1 MFKFIHLTDTH
12 VIGGDDLLFG
22 ANPRRR
28 LELAVESIATDHAD
42 AAFVVITGDLTHWGD
57 QAAYKAFYDRINAL
71 PMPYYLMMGNHD
83 DMGIMNLAFT
93 QMEFDENGYLQQ
105 KLETPVGPFILTDT
119 KAPKGHHG
127 EYCEKRLDW
136 LNKTLSGLKQPGLLF
151 MHHPPFDVGITS
163 LDRIRNRDGEKL
175 LPVLERHRDK
185 IRHMLF
191 GHVHRVI
198 SGNWHGFSFSFMRG
212 LNHQS
217 RLDLDGDDRIIRGDL
232 TEPAYGVVLV
242 DEHQIIAHVHNFT
255 NTSPQFDLHDLV
267 GGDNRSHALTM
278 RHEDWQDVD

>member
-1 MFKFIHLTDTH
+1 
-12 VIGGDDLLFG
+12 
-22 ANPRRR
+22 
-28 LELAVESIATDHAD
+28 
-42 AAFVVITGDLTHWGD
+42 
-57 QAAYKAFYDRINAL
+57 
-71 PMPYYLMMGNHD
+71 
-83 DMGIMNLAFT
+83 
-93 QMEFDENGYLQQ
+93 
-105 KLETPVGPFILTDT
+105 
-119 KAPKGHHG
+119 
-127 EYCEKRLDW
+127 
-136 LNKTLSGLKQPGLLF
+136 
-151 MHHPPFDVGITS
+151 
-163 LDRIRNRDGEKL
+163 
-175 LPVLERHRDK
+175 
-185 IRHMLF
+185 MLF

-278 RHEDWQDVD
+278 RHEDWQDID